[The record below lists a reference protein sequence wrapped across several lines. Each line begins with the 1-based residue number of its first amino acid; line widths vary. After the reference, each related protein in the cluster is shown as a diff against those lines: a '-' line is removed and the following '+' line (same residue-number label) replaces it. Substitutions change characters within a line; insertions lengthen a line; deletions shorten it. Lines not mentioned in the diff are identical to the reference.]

1 MVVFRLMLSRAKEP
15 FNTWSHA
22 AGVLLGVPGLVALL
36 VLADGDPKRTAAF
49 AVYGASVIIL
59 YLASTLYHGLHLS
72 DLWEERF
79 RRFDHIAI
87 FLLIAGSY
95 TPVCLITLDG
105 ALGWGVFAGI
115 WTIAV
120 AGILLKLFTPF
131 LPAWATASIYVGMGW
146 FGAVAFIPMTEI
158 VPAEGMAWLAIAGI
172 TYTAGAVIYALER
185 PDPFPKVFGHHE
197 IFHIFVLGGS
207 LAHFVFLAGYVA

>member
-1 MVVFRLMLSRAKEP
+1 MLSRAKEP

>member
-1 MVVFRLMLSRAKEP
+1 MLSRAKEP

-22 AGVLLGVPGLVALL
+22 AGVLLGIPGLVALL
-36 VLADGDPKRTAAF
+36 LLADGDTKRTVAF
-49 AVYGASVIIL
+49 AVYGASVILL
-59 YLASTLYHGLHLS
+59 YLASSLYHGLHLS
-72 DLWEERF
+72 PQWEERF

-105 ALGWGVFAGI
+105 ALGWSVFAGI
-115 WTIAV
+115 WAIAV
-120 AGILLKLFTPF
+120 AGILLKMFTPF
-131 LPAWATASIYVGMGW
+131 LPAWATAAIYLGMGW
-146 FGAVAFIPMTEI
+146 FGSITFLPLTEV
-158 VPAEGMAWLAIAGI
+158 VPAEGIAWLVIAGLV
-172 TYTAGAVIYALER
+172 YTMGAVIYALER

-207 LAHFVFLAGYVA
+207 VAHFVFLAGYVA